1 MLDIKLSDFKV
12 GEKCWVEF
20 TGNASRYKSYGYYEE
35 WIVEKVSNKYVTA
48 NGFKFEEHD
57 CSYDGLREKV
67 NGCVDFIIYP
77 NEQMLLDKFETEKL
91 YELVKGKF
99 GGFSR
104 NKELT
109 LDKLR
114 RIKSI
119 IEE

>member
-12 GEKCWVEF
+12 GEKCYVEF
-20 TGNASRYKSYGYYEE
+20 SGNASRYKSKGYYEE

-57 CSYDGLREKV
+57 LSYEGLMEKV

-91 YELVKGKF
+91 YDLVKSKF
-99 GGFSR
+99 SGFSR
-104 NKELT
+104 NKEFT